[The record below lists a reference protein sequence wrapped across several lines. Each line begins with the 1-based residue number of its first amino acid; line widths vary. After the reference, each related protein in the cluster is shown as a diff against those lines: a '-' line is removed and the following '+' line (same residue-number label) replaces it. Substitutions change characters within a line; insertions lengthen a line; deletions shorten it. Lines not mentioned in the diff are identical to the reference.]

1 MRPFKRI
8 LVATDFSTPAEL
20 AVEQAM
26 HVARHLGA
34 EMVLAHAYPFTAA
47 QIGFAQTASH
57 GALARQ
63 VLRDA
68 MDSAHDQLDA
78 AYKRLS
84 DRGVTMVTTLVDA
97 PAHEGIAKAARDFEV
112 DLVVV
117 GSHGR
122 TGLARLWLGS
132 VAERTL
138 RSAPCSVLIAR
149 SERGAGGFGRIV
161 VPTDFSPLS
170 EQAADAA
177 LALARKGAAI
187 EILHCWELPPMLG
200 DMGAALVPLVRDLGK
215 DAAARNR
222 QWAEPYRAPD
232 LEISALTLQGP
243 ATHTIRNHLEASGAE
258 LVVMGSHG
266 RRGLSRL
273 LLGSVAELTARHAPC
288 SVLVVREPTDDET
301 R

>member
-1 MRPFKRI
+1 MKPIQRI
-8 LVATDFSTPAEL
+8 LAATDFSAPAEL

-26 HVARHLGA
+26 HIARHLGA

-47 QIGFAQTASH
+47 QIGFAQAASH

-68 MDSAHDQLDA
+68 MDKAHDQLDA

-84 DRGVTMVTTLVDA
+84 ERGVTMVTTLVDA

-132 VAERTL
+132 VAEKTL
-138 RSAPCSVLIAR
+138 RAAPCSVLIAR
-149 SERGAGGFGRIV
+149 SDRGIDGFSRIV

-170 EQAADAA
+170 ELASEAA
-177 LALARKGAAI
+177 LTLARKGGSI
-187 EILHCWELPPMLG
+187 ELLHCWELPPMLG
-200 DMGAALVPLVRDLGK
+200 DMGAALAPLIRDLEK
-215 DAAARNR
+215 DAATRNQ
-222 QWAEPYRAPD
+222 QWAERYRNPE

-243 ATHTIRNHLEASGAE
+243 PTHTIRNRVESSGAE

-288 SVLVVREPTDDET
+288 SVLVVRGPAQE
-301 R
+301 